1 MVIIYHIIFIINFF
15 IIEVELVIVFNRLWE
30 TMKTKNISTYI
41 LREKFNIES
50 RTIRRLKSN
59 QNVTTDTLNKLCNI
73 LECKLEDIAEY
84 ISDNHKKLRLIIE

>member
-1 MVIIYHIIFIINFF
+1 M
-15 IIEVELVIVFNRLWE
+15 IVFNRLWE
-30 TMKTKNISTYI
+30 TMKTKNISTYV

-84 ISDNHKKLRLIIE
+84 ISDNDKKS

>member
-1 MVIIYHIIFIINFF
+1 M
-15 IIEVELVIVFNRLWE
+15 IVFNRLWE
-30 TMKTKNISTYI
+30 TMKTKNISTYV

-73 LECKLEDIAEY
+73 LECKLENIAEY
-84 ISDNHKKLRLIIE
+84 ISDNDKKS

>member
-1 MVIIYHIIFIINFF
+1 M
-15 IIEVELVIVFNRLWE
+15 IVFNRLWE
-30 TMKTKNISTYI
+30 TMKTKNISTYV
-41 LREKFNIES
+41 LKEKFNIES

-84 ISDNHKKLRLIIE
+84 ISDNDKKS

>member
-1 MVIIYHIIFIINFF
+1 
-15 IIEVELVIVFNRLWE
+15 
-30 TMKTKNISTYI
+30 MKTKNISTYV
-41 LREKFNIES
+41 LKEKFNIES

-84 ISDNHKKLRLIIE
+84 ISDNDKKS